1 MRKKLRLNKETL
13 VDLGL
18 RAAEGG
24 RPPATNANCSGSCQE
39 SCLGNATCQAGF
51 CYTQGC
57 PFTFPCGGEP

>member
-13 VDLGL
+13 IDLEF

-24 RPPATNANCSGSCQE
+24 RPPVTNAGCSGSCQE
-39 SCLGNATCQAGF
+39 SCLGGATCQAGF

-57 PFTFPCGGEP
+57 PDSFPCGF